1 MYADETWH
9 GDGRG
14 WWEENWGGAHVM
26 HLQIGML
33 RNYFRSGLAA
43 GLYSYENDRV
53 IKLSGAMLGYIN
65 FHCSALHK
73 EFVSHE

>member
-1 MYADETWH
+1 
-9 GDGRG
+9 
-14 WWEENWGGAHVM
+14 M